1 MSKLIKMMGMS
12 PADGMPYIHTTQQLA
27 FSLLMALLLA
37 GIMMGVYRLCH
48 NSMEYDPKFN
58 TMLLMLSLT
67 STLLLA
73 LIQNNP
79 ALSLGALGALSICR
93 IRINT
98 RDPRNLGF
106 VFWSLLIGISS
117 ALGVFLI
124 GITGTMLLSAVMLLI
139 GHTPRKKDTLTLV
152 VRGQKNRM
160 AQAEAVFH
168 RIHGTVIQS
177 KNVYADT
184 FELVYDVKSPKGGA
198 DELLLIFNS
207 MEGIDSVNVLA
218 PETQVV

>member
-1 MSKLIKMMGMS
+1 MSKLIKMMGLS
-12 PADGMPYIHTTQQLA
+12 PTNGMPFIYTTQQLA

-37 GIMMGVYRLCH
+37 GIMMVVYRMCH
-48 NSMEYDPKFN
+48 NPLSYDPKFN
-58 TMLLMLSLT
+58 TMLLMLSLA

-79 ALSLGALGALSICR
+79 KLSLGALGALSICR

-98 RDPRNLGF
+98 RDPRDLGF

-124 GITGTMLLSAVMLLI
+124 GIIGTLLLGGVMLLI

-152 VRGQKNRM
+152 VRGRKDHI
-160 AQAEAVFH
+160 AQAEAVFR
-168 RIHGTVIQS
+168 RIHKAAIQS
-177 KNVYADT
+177 KNVYADS
-184 FELVYDVKSPKGGA
+184 FELVYEVKSPKGSA